1 MSDALKPMSTAPL
14 KPILAVHEERGPI
27 EIAPCHEANWWL
39 HYAEPGVKHWY
50 EIENEEGGLLD
61 DGVFDGW
68 IVEIAE

>member
-50 EIENEEGGLLD
+50 EIENE
-61 DGVFDGW
+61 
-68 IVEIAE
+68 